1 MKWKKKIIITSL
13 ILVMIF
19 SMPASASIQTVNEK
33 PTQDDIKVGIIDV
46 SYKIDAEPIEN
57 NIGKVKAFGTSNA
70 FNENNSHGTAV
81 AELVVDR
88 YEDAD
93 LYLAA
98 SPRLDSDEF
107 EESVDWMIENDVD
120 VIVGSFGYYGQPYD
134 GSGEISGI
142 VQKAWDNDIPFV
154 ASSGNEAE
162 SHWSGPGVSS
172 DGDEWVE
179 FTEGDL
185 NQGEIDNVEKNPIAT
200 SDTYSIFFSKKNWE
214 DIGDSASYTLHLKD
228 ENDDIIESVTLS
240 EDDTYEVLQAEPSS
254 DNYYLAIEKSS
265 GDEVDLQIFARE
277 NIDWNTPEGSI
288 VAPAS
293 GEGSIGVGAYDNTTG
308 ELQSYSSQGPTVDG
322 RLGID
327 LIAPDN
333 VPVSKYSGSGSTFSG
348 TSAAAPAVGGTIG
361 GMIERDPTLTP
372 DQIRTI
378 LHNTADGDLSNSQG
392 YGKLNQTAS
401 INYGDAKINDFEI
414 DAPNN
419 TLYLDI
425 SNEKIMGDKKNV
437 TMTIGDNSH
446 SWYVWVDGE
455 VENKQVDIDHTFT
468 NLGEQSVQVG
478 SQNQELMIDNGDDV
492 SVTGGENTSYDLQ
505 KLDLSNVSVPGSTVA
520 SFDITSDGG
529 NVTTTVSSLQPT
541 SNYLVYKNGDVWK
554 TETSS
559 PDGEITFS
567 DDDFSTNSYKIVT
580 GSNIVDTSQLNLYI
594 LGASL
599 GTLVIGFYGLYRRSN
614 NQVEWI

>member
-1 MKWKKKIIITSL
+1 
-13 ILVMIF
+13 MIF
-19 SMPASASIQTVNEK
+19 SMPASASIQAVNEK
-33 PTQDDIKVGIIDV
+33 PTQDDIKIGVIDV
-46 SYKIDAEPIEN
+46 SYKIDADPIKN
-57 NIGKVKAFGTSNA
+57 NVEKVKAFGTDNA
-70 FNENNSHGTAV
+70 FNQNNSHGTAV

-134 GSGEISGI
+134 GSGEISEI
-142 VQKAWDNDIPFV
+142 AQKAWDNDIPFV

-185 NQGEIDNVEKNPIAT
+185 TEGEIDNVEKNPIAT
-200 SDTYSIFFSKKNWE
+200 SDSYSIFFSKKNWE

-228 ENDDIIESVTLS
+228 ENDDTIESVTLS
-240 EDDTYEVLQAEPSS
+240 EDDTYEVLEAEPSS
-254 DNYYLAIEKSS
+254 DNNYLAIEKSP

-293 GEGSIGVGAYDNTTG
+293 GEGSIGVGAYDNNTG
-308 ELQSYSSQGPTVDG
+308 ELQSYSSQGPTVDS
-322 RLGID
+322 RLGVD

-361 GMIERDPTLTP
+361 GMIERDPNLTP

-378 LHNTADGDLSNSQG
+378 LHNTADGDLSDSQG
-392 YGKLNQTAS
+392 HGKLNQTAS

-419 TLYLDI
+419 TLSLDI

-492 SVTGGENTSYDLQ
+492 NVTGGENTSYDLQ

-541 SNYLVYKNGDVWK
+541 SNYLVYKNGDLWK

-580 GSNIVDTSQLNLYI
+580 GSNIVDTSQVNLYI